1 MFLYFLKFYYFVPID
16 SYMGFCQNRSFFT
29 EKLQKKE
36 NWRFLDDFEENCL
49 LSTFLKNKSY
59 YNSLWTIM
67 CRPQVA
73 KTAQLESR
81 LRVSISIL
89 TGPLTSTRVVPIGQN
104 CGDFRKTACCRW
116 SYFSISFL
124 LAYAHFFFYMFRGP

>member
-1 MFLYFLKFYYFVPID
+1 MFLYFKKYIFLYPLIPIWD
-16 SYMGFCQNRSFFT
+16 FAKIVHFS
-29 EKLQKKE
+29 QKNFKKTTF
-36 NWRFLDDFEENCL
+36 WSFLDDFGENCL
-49 LSTFLKNKSY
+49 LSAFWKNKFY
-59 YNSLWTIM
+59 YNSLWTITY
-67 CRPQVA
+67 RPQVA

-124 LAYAHFFFYMFRGP
+124 LAYAQKDFYMS